1 MIIILIKIP
10 RTNACEASEY
20 FFCYARMY
28 SGNSV
33 RLNKTKIRRKGI
45 FLEVCVVFNLSQ
57 ISLLQ
62 CVVLDTSA
70 MWQVYVM

>member
-1 MIIILIKIP
+1 MIIILIKIL
-10 RTNACEASEY
+10 RTNACEAFEY
-20 FFCYARMY
+20 FFYARMY

-33 RLNKTKIRRKGI
+33 RLNKTKIRWKGI

-57 ISLLQ
+57 ISLLW
-62 CVVLDTSA
+62 CVVLDTLA